1 MMKPSEA
8 LQQNRVAIRRIVESK
23 HGCNVRVFGSVARG
37 DDSEDSD
44 LDLLIDS
51 EGPLSLFDIGEML
64 YDLEKML
71 SVKVEILT
79 PADIP
84 PQFRE
89 RVLREAV
96 PI

>member
-1 MMKPSEA
+1 MKPSEA
-8 LQQNRVAIRRIVESK
+8 LKQHRTAIRRIIESK

-37 DDSEDSD
+37 DDTEHSD

-51 EGPLSLFDIGEML
+51 ASPLSLFDIGEML

-71 SVKVEILT
+71 SIKVEILT

-84 PQFRE
+84 AKFRE
-89 RVLREAV
+89 RVLQEAL
-96 PI
+96 PL

>member
-1 MMKPSEA
+1 MKPSEA
-8 LQQNRVAIRRIVESK
+8 LQQHRAAIRRVIESK
-23 HGCNVRVFGSVARG
+23 HGRNVRVFGSVARG
-37 DDSEDSD
+37 DDTENSD

-51 EGPLSLFDIGEML
+51 EGQLSLFDIGEML

-71 SVKVEILT
+71 AIKVEILT

-89 RVLREAV
+89 HVLREAL